1 MKMLIVVHA
10 YAPSIGGSEYYA
22 QQVAEHFVSD
32 FGDEVTVFTT
42 VADDIVYFGR
52 GGDAFPP
59 GIEVKN
65 GVTVHRLPVF
75 YYGGRVRYK
84 IAKLAYRLHLPG
96 NDYWRTLAEG
106 PIVPGL
112 ARRIAASGANVVFA
126 TSFPLRHMY
135 DALAGAQQGK
145 IPIVYSGA
153 IHPTDLWGYDRPMIY
168 RAIRQADHY
177 AAYTTF
183 ERDLVIAKGAN
194 SAKVSVTGAGV
205 DIDLFANANGA
216 DMRRQL
222 GLGDDP
228 TILVIAKHSSRK
240 RLDLM
245 LDAMRYVWEAIPNA
259 RLLLAG
265 GRSAYTPTLEAMI
278 ATIPTAWWS
287 RITLINDFAEADKP
301 ALLAASNL
309 LALPSSIESFGIVL
323 LEAWATAKP
332 VVGVDQGAVATL
344 IDNGVDG
351 LHFNY
356 PHPQSLAEACITLL
370 TQPDTA
376 ARMGQAGL
384 EKVRTRYT
392 WKEITKRLHALM
404 QQITRNI

>member
-1 MKMLIVVHA
+1 
-10 YAPSIGGSEYYA
+10 
-22 QQVAEHFVSD
+22 
-32 FGDEVTVFTT
+32 
-42 VADDIVYFGR
+42 
-52 GGDAFPP
+52 
-59 GIEVKN
+59 
-65 GVTVHRLPVF
+65 
-75 YYGGRVRYK
+75 
-84 IAKLAYRLHLPG
+84 
-96 NDYWRTLAEG
+96 
-106 PIVPGL
+106 
-112 ARRIAASGANVVFA
+112 
-126 TSFPLRHMY
+126 MY

-145 IPIVYSGA
+145 IPVVYAGA

-177 AAYTTF
+177 TAYTTF

-194 SAKVSVTGAGV
+194 PAKVSVTGAGV
-205 DIDLFANANGA
+205 DLDLFANADGA

-245 LDAMRYVWEAIPNA
+245 LKAMPHVWEAIPNA

-278 ATIPTAWWS
+278 AAIPTEWRS
-287 RITLINDFAEADKP
+287 RITLVNDFAEADKP

-332 VVGVDQGAVATL
+332 VVGVDQGAVATI

-356 PHPQSLAEACITLL
+356 PHPQSLAAACVTLL

-384 EKVRTRYT
+384 EKVRARYT

-404 QQITRNI
+404 QQIAHNI